1 MENLKT
7 PVLLIVYKRLD
18 TLQRV
23 FSQIRK
29 VKPEKLYIASDGP
42 KENGTD
48 DEKKVEAV
56 RNWLEAAVDWPC
68 EVYKRYSEINQGCQ
82 MGPIHAIDWIF
93 QTEESAIIIE
103 DDIVAD
109 TSFFFFCQEM
119 LNYYNDDKRVMMI
132 SGYKRNDGYLFQG
145 DYCFS
150 YLSSTWGWA
159 TWRRAWRYFD
169 STMTKWPDYRDRGLL
184 KTIFKEGA
192 EPRLTDEFDAVYE
205 GRLDAWDYQWDFAR
219 YSNSGLG
226 IVPKVNLIK
235 NIGFEGEDATHT
247 QGEKIEFR
255 LDKIEVPCKK
265 EENVIRNW
273 EYDLSCEKLY
283 FKKSPIRRFV
293 RKHMPESIMKRW
305 YYLRGVK
312 GY

>member
-1 MENLKT
+1 MENLRT
-7 PVLLIVYKRLD
+7 PVLLITYKRLD
-18 TLQRV
+18 TVQVV
-23 FSQIRK
+23 FEQIRK
-29 VKPEKLYIASDGP
+29 VRPEKLYLASDGP

-68 EVYKRYSEINQGCQ
+68 KIHRRYSAENQGCQ
-82 MGPIHAIDWIF
+82 MGPINAINWAL
-93 QTEESAIIIE
+93 QTEEEIIVIE

-119 LNYYNDDKRVMMI
+119 LDYYRNDERVMMV
-132 SGYKRNDGYLFQG
+132 SGYKRNASYSFDG

-150 YLSSTWGWA
+150 CLSSTWGWA

-169 STMTKWPDYRDRGLL
+169 VTMEKWPYYKERGLL
-184 KTIFKEGA
+184 KGIFREGA

-226 IVPKVNLIK
+226 IVAGVNLIR
-235 NIGFEGEDATHT
+235 NIGFESEDATHT
-247 QGEKIEFR
+247 QGEKIRFQVG
-255 LDKIEVPCKK
+255 KMQIPCKK

-273 EYDLSCEKLY
+273 EYDMVCEKIY
-283 FKKSPIRRFV
+283 FKKSPFRRFV
-293 RKHMPESIMKRW
+293 RKHIPRVVLNAW
-305 YYLRGVK
+305 YKLRGVR

>member
-93 QTEESAIIIE
+93 QTEESAIII
-103 DDIVAD
+103 
-109 TSFFFFCQEM
+109 
-119 LNYYNDDKRVMMI
+119 
-132 SGYKRNDGYLFQG
+132 
-145 DYCFS
+145 
-150 YLSSTWGWA
+150 
-159 TWRRAWRYFD
+159 
-169 STMTKWPDYRDRGLL
+169 
-184 KTIFKEGA
+184 
-192 EPRLTDEFDAVYE
+192 
-205 GRLDAWDYQWDFAR
+205 
-219 YSNSGLG
+219 
-226 IVPKVNLIK
+226 
-235 NIGFEGEDATHT
+235 
-247 QGEKIEFR
+247 
-255 LDKIEVPCKK
+255 
-265 EENVIRNW
+265 
-273 EYDLSCEKLY
+273 
-283 FKKSPIRRFV
+283 
-293 RKHMPESIMKRW
+293 
-305 YYLRGVK
+305 
-312 GY
+312 